1 MPSETLSPSLTWG
14 RVAVGTFLV
23 VALVAFRKV
32 PVPWGVRVRVVVV
45 AFALIAAGLAYLW
58 FRPNRAEIEAR
69 LQIEHW
75 DVVADGRH
83 NSNTDMILW
92 RGDFLLV
99 HDARP
104 YHFGSPD
111 ARLVVRRSRD
121 GRHWEEL
128 ARLAVRGKD
137 IRDPKF
143 AVIGG
148 KLFLYA
154 LPNSGKMATP
164 EGTVVATSDDAV
176 QWTPFEPVEPAGWLF
191 WRPKSNDG
199 GKTWYVPAYWH
210 AHGKSILLRSTDGR
224 VWQQVSVIHEGD
236 GSDETDIEFLPD
248 GRLLATARLEIT
260 SDTVL
265 GNYDGQTAIA
275 VAAPPFTRWT
285 TQRSRL
291 TRLDGPNLFALAGTT
306 YAIARYQPHPNGFLT
321 RMGGILSR
329 KRTALYRVEPDR
341 LVRLS
346 DLPSSSDTSYAGV
359 VVRDGAL
366 WVDYYTSRIDRDW
379 PWLVGMLWRSEIRMA
394 RIPLD
399 AVEALSKATP

>member
-1 MPSETLSPSLTWG
+1 MRILL
-14 RVAVGTFLV
+14 AVIG
-23 VALVAFRKV
+23 
-32 PVPWGVRVRVVVV
+32 
-45 AFALIAAGLAYLW
+45 LIAAAFAYFW
-58 FRPNRAEIEAR
+58 FRPNRAEVDPR
-69 LQIEHW
+69 LRLEDW
-75 DVVADGRH
+75 DIVADGLH

-104 YHFGSPD
+104 FHFGSPS
-111 ARLVVRRSRD
+111 ARLIIRRSRD
-121 GRHWEEL
+121 GHHWDEL
-128 ARLAVRGKD
+128 ARLAVPGKD

-154 LPNSGKMATP
+154 LPNDGRMATP
-164 EGTVVATSDDAV
+164 EGTVLATSDDAIH
-176 QWTPFEPVEPAGWLF
+176 WTPFESIQPEGWLF
-191 WRPKSNDG
+191 WRPKTNDG
-199 GKTWYVPAYWH
+199 GATWYVPAYWH
-210 AHGKSILLRSTDGR
+210 GHGRSMLLRSTDGR
-224 VWQQVSVIHEGD
+224 MWQPVSAIHEGD
-236 GSDETDIEFLPD
+236 GNDETDIEFLPD

-260 SDTVL
+260 PDTVL

-275 VAAPPFTRWT
+275 VAAPPFTSWT
-285 TQRSRL
+285 TARSRL
-291 TRLDGPNLFALAGTT
+291 TRLDGPNLFSIDGTIF
-306 YAIARYQPHPNGFLT
+306 AVARYQPDPNGFLT

-329 KRTALYRVEPDR
+329 KRTALYRVEPQR

-346 DLPSSSDTSYAGV
+346 DLPSSADTSYAGV

-379 PWLVGMLWRSEIRMA
+379 PWLFGMLWRSEIRMA

-399 AVEALSKATP
+399 ALTALSEATP